1 MSKRHSNLLKNN
13 SGRKLADKD
22 TIWENVVQVWNEY
35 PSSARARGHILAYRL
50 MKKALD
56 INGGNDYLGDGLH
69 CNVEAGF

>member
-1 MSKRHSNLLKNN
+1 M
-13 SGRKLADKD
+13 
-22 TIWENVVQVWNEY
+22 VQVWNECLS
-35 PSSARARGHILAYRL
+35 PAIARGHILAYRL